1 MHTGGAGSSK
11 AGQLQ
16 ELTPPPADSLSRLG
30 GVNLLKRLER
40 DGAKAG
46 SKTAQGGASAG
57 TKAAPMPQA
66 ALSASTPP
74 ELSLDAGFPR
84 ESHQQRH

>member
-1 MHTGGAGSSK
+1 M
-11 AGQLQ
+11 
-16 ELTPPPADSLSRLG
+16 
-30 GVNLLKRLER
+30 LKRLER

-66 ALSASTPP
+66 AFSASTPP
-74 ELSLDAGFPR
+74 ELSLDAGFPLINALKPLLVINNSKTSTVP
-84 ESHQQRH
+84 EAAVAAAAVAAAK